1 MEVIKKMELV
11 GTSDGKPTS
20 LVKIIDC
27 GEVSQIKAQDAAERE
42 KGNEVN
48 L

>member
-1 MEVIKKMELV
+1 MELV

-20 LVKIIDC
+20 PVKIIDS
-27 GEVSQIKAQDAAERE
+27 GETSQIKAHDASERE